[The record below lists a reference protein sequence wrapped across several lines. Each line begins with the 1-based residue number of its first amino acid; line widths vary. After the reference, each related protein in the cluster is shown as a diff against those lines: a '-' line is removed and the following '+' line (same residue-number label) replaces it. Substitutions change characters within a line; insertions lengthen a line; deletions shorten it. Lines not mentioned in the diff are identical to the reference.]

1 MKFVFRVKKVLLRLG
16 IPPSWRLR
24 ALLEVLAF
32 GAWLKQQG
40 RIDHF
45 VRREE
50 YYMHLAKLL
59 GQEPVDFLEFG
70 VYRGGSLRQWLAL
83 NANPRSR
90 FWGFDSFTG
99 FPRDWITLA
108 RTVPQSEFDTK
119 GCLPDIQDPRLTF
132 VKGFFQDSVPAFLKG
147 FSLKN
152 RLILHL
158 DADMYASTLYVLV
171 KMDDYLVPGSILLFD
186 ELSTG
191 IDEFRALRDYTEAF
205 RRELKPIAMAG
216 DTWEHVAFE
225 LVK

>member
-1 MKFVFRVKKVLLRLG
+1 MSFVMWAKKVLVRVG
-16 IPPSWRLR
+16 IPPSWHLR
-24 ALLEVLAF
+24 AFLEFLAF

-40 RIDHF
+40 RVDRF
-45 VRREE
+45 ARREQ
-50 YYMHLAKLL
+50 YYEHLAKWL
-59 GQEPVDFLEFG
+59 GQNPVDFLEFG
-70 VYRGGSLRQWLAL
+70 VYRGGTLRQWLAL
-83 NANPRSR
+83 NANPCSR
-90 FWGFDSFTG
+90 FWGFDSFAG

-119 GCLPDIQDPRLTF
+119 GCLPDIRDPRLTF
-132 VKGFFQDSVPAFLKG
+132 VKGFFQDSLPAFLKG
-147 FSLKN
+147 FSREN

-171 KMDDYLVPGSILLFD
+171 KMDDYLAPGSILLFD

-216 DTWEHVAFE
+216 DTWEHVALE
-225 LVK
+225 VVR